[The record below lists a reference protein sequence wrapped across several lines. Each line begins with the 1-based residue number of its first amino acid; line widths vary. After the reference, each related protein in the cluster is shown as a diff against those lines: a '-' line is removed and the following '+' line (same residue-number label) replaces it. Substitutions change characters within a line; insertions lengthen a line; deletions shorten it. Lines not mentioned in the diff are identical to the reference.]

1 MDKISSS
8 LEKGFDSEPV
18 YNNKY
23 RKIKI
28 NLHNGKINTD
38 FQNNKIPE
46 QGVCYFFFFFIL
58 LDSIAKVGKK
68 ILSANTFRTM

>member
-46 QGVCYFFFFFIL
+46 QGVCYFCSSVIV